1 MQWQTPSPSLSLGQ
15 FNVGSMCHVPRLHC
29 AKSGSKLFSWTTPRA
44 PRVCVCVCVC
54 FLCAFAFVCPS
65 QRNSRKKNNYND
77 DGLMDQNGCAVC
89 PGECQSQ
96 SLSYCVH
103 SAVREVD
110 KTSSLPLPP
119 LLVAL
124 PRGTGQSLFTFW
136 LYLFVLM
143 FFGYYQ
149 DHLIY
154 N

>member
-1 MQWQTPSPSLSLGQ
+1 MANSLSLPLSLSVQ
-15 FNVGSMCHVPRLHC
+15 RRFDL
-29 AKSGSKLFSWTTPRA
+29 PRA
-44 PRVCVCVCVC
+44 AAALCQVRLQSFLLDNATRTSCVCVC

-96 SLSYCVH
+96 SLSHCVH

-119 LLVAL
+119 LLDAL

>member
-1 MQWQTPSPSLSLGQ
+1 MQWQTPSLPPSLSVRRRFDL
-15 FNVGSMCHVPRLHC
+15 
-29 AKSGSKLFSWTTPRA
+29 PRA
-44 PRVCVCVCVC
+44 AAALCQVRLQSFLLDTATRTSCVCVCVC